1 MTRQKKSSKYTP
13 KSILDAPV
21 TKELVDLLDE
31 LVPERCPALAEGERE
46 IFFYAGQ
53 RYLVKALKSAYAI
66 QQNDRI
72 GSSEADQLAGL

>member
-1 MTRQKKSSKYTP
+1 MAKQKKSSYTH

-31 LVPERCPALAEGERE
+31 LVPERCPTLAEGERE

-53 RYLVKALKSAYAI
+53 RYIVKALKSAYAI
-66 QQNDRI
+66 QQNNRI